1 MTIIHSEQ
9 LVLRQK
15 LLDLMQ
21 EVLSEKADS
30 FFSMDA
36 LFPAIHPYSVSLLWT
51 ARPMSF
57 LPAWIIRFAP
67 QTNR

>member
-30 FFSMDA
+30 FF
-36 LFPAIHPYSVSLLWT
+36 LY
-51 ARPMSF
+51 
-57 LPAWIIRFAP
+57 
-67 QTNR
+67 